1 MIRQDRLLFFGSM
14 TLLVVLAWSYL
25 VFFRTQMSPAS
36 MDMSMPDM
44 LPWTI
49 SEYLLTFVM
58 WVVMMIG
65 MMTPSAAPMFIL
77 FDKLN
82 QARFGWKQAFWRTAL
97 FLAGYLVVWIGF
109 SALAMLAQGALHNSA
124 LLNDQMATTS
134 PILGGVLFIMAGIY
148 QFTPLKN
155 ACLKRCRT
163 PLGFLITNWRE
174 GLLGAIQMGVSHGIY
189 CLGCCAL
196 LMALLFIG
204 GVMNL
209 LWIAAIALYI
219 LIEKVTPIGL
229 VFSRVIGIALIGWGG
244 WMIASL
250 WIAI

>member
-1 MIRQDRLLFFGSM
+1 
-14 TLLVVLAWSYL
+14 
-25 VFFRTQMSPAS
+25 
-36 MDMSMPDM
+36 
-44 LPWTI
+44 
-49 SEYLLTFVM
+49 
-58 WVVMMIG
+58 
-65 MMTPSAAPMFIL
+65 
-77 FDKLN
+77 
-82 QARFGWKQAFWRTAL
+82 
-97 FLAGYLVVWIGF
+97 
-109 SALAMLAQGALHNSA
+109 MLAQGALHNAA
-124 LLNDQMATTS
+124 LLNDQIATTS

-155 ACLKRCRT
+155 SCLKRCRT
-163 PLGFLITNWRE
+163 PLGFLMTNWRE